1 MVPKL
6 FIVCIKNKMLYPLL
20 LALMTRTLVPCLQK
34 QMPFYVYKNNYEN
47 ILFENSMD
55 LNVLSR

>member
-1 MVPKL
+1 
-6 FIVCIKNKMLYPLL
+6 MLYPLL